1 MKVGCRRRLQATA
14 ARSVVRAQAWAV
26 HVRSRR
32 RSEAVSKSRDTLA
45 GDRRLS
51 ILPRGIAHSLRN
63 MCLTNFGNCDSKA
76 KDNTHCFFPFALVVF
91 VRFVAGVAWE
101 RI

>member
-1 MKVGCRRRLQATA
+1 MKVGSRGRLQSTA
-14 ARSVVRAQAWAV
+14 ARSVLRAQAWAV

-32 RSEAVSKSRDTLA
+32 RSEAVSKSRDT

-51 ILPRGIAHSLRN
+51 ILPRGIAHSLHN
-63 MCLTNFGNCDSKA
+63 MCPTNFGNSDSKA

-101 RI
+101 TI

>member
-1 MKVGCRRRLQATA
+1 MKVGNRRRLQATA
-14 ARSVVRAQAWAV
+14 AKSVIRAQAWAV

-32 RSEAVSKSRDTLA
+32 RSEAVSKSRDT

-51 ILPRGIAHSLRN
+51 IPPRGIAYYSLRN
-63 MCLTNFGNCDSKA
+63 MCPTNFGHCDSKA

-101 RI
+101 TI

>member
-1 MKVGCRRRLQATA
+1 MCASLGG
-14 ARSVVRAQAWAV
+14 ARQKQKAVRG
-26 HVRSRR
+26 
-32 RSEAVSKSRDTLA
+32 SEQVDTLA